1 MSEDL
6 PKGERRGDAA
16 ARRRWGLYIQ
26 VLVALLLLGA
36 GIGLVLLESNSSNTP
51 QKQVGGL
58 VAELER
64 RYSHDWLSKLL
75 REFFPKYGKGREPN
89 EVAEEMASLGV
100 EAVPEIITAASH
112 RLASVRWAAV
122 TALGEIGD
130 RRAVAPLADL
140 LAHDAE
146 SEVRRAAAL
155 ALGQLGGPEAT
166 ARLTEAM
173 ANSDPDVRW
182 FVANAL
188 GEFGGPEATARLIE
202 AMADSDS
209 NVRYRVVLAL
219 GEIGDAQATPSLL
232 AALRD
237 ADPVM
242 RGEAAYSLGRFRD
255 PRAVGGLVS
264 ALGDKDESVRTYSA
278 FALALQKR
286 PEAVPVLAE
295 TITGKRDWFAVE
307 AVVSLALID
316 TPDARQA
323 LALGARKAVRPAV
336 RRLAARAQAMPI
348 IEALAEELRG
358 KDRILHLETVD
369 AFVCLRDP
377 ASLPA
382 LEEALKSPH
391 SDVRH
396 KACHAIRQIRRANQ
410 PQAAPPEKGIA
421 PVSPT
426 R

>member
-6 PKGERRGDAA
+6 PKGKERGATA

-26 VLVALLLLGA
+26 ALAVLLILGA
-36 GIGLVLLESNSSNTP
+36 GIGLVLLESTWSDTP
-51 QKQVGGL
+51 QRRVGAL
-58 VAELER
+58 VAEIER
-64 RYSHDWLSKLL
+64 QESDDWLSQLL
-75 REFFPKYGKGREPN
+75 RKFFPKYGKGREPDK
-89 EVAEEMASLGV
+89 VAEDMGALGV

-112 RLASVRWAAV
+112 RLTSVRRAAA

-166 ARLTEAM
+166 ARLIEAM
-173 ANSDPDVRW
+173 ANSDRDVRW

-209 NVRYRVVLAL
+209 NVRYRVALAL
-219 GEIGDAQATPSLL
+219 GEIGDPQATPALL

-242 RGEAAYSLGRFRD
+242 RAEAAYSLGRLRD
-255 PRAVGGLVS
+255 PRAVGALVS

-286 PEAVPVLAE
+286 PEAVPVLAV
-295 TITGKRDWFAVE
+295 TVTGESDWFAVE

-316 TPDARQA
+316 TPEARQA
-323 LALGARKAVRPAV
+323 LTVGARKAVRPSV
-336 RRLAARAQAMPI
+336 RRLAERAQAMPI
-348 IEALAEELRG
+348 IEALAEELRE
-358 KDRILHLETVD
+358 KDRILHLEIVD

-396 KACHAIRQIRRANQ
+396 KARRAIRLIRRSSQ
-410 PQAAPPEKGIA
+410 PQSPIAPPQN
-421 PVSPT
+421 
-426 R
+426 